1 MKHQCI
7 TLEYPTPSDG
17 AITLQVPAGDYIGRR
32 IEATGSFYE
41 MALIEQYEAMFG
53 RPRTV
58 LDIGANLGNHS
69 VYWGRVLGA
78 AVAAFEPNPDIFPLL
93 ERNLHDNALSDRVRA
108 YPLACGA
115 VEQSVRIAQS
125 DPNNCGTARVCGVG
139 EGDTP
144 GTTRMV
150 VLDHWLPARRLPRP
164 IDLVKID
171 TEGYELSVL
180 EGLREHLLR
189 DKPVVW
195 VETSR
200 GAYPEVAACLAA
212 CGLLPRTQALG
223 ASDNY
228 FFAAVSPHT
237 LHRLRARVRASLTR
251 SRLARRLR
259 RLL

>member
-7 TLEYPTPSDG
+7 TLEYPTTSEG
-17 AITLQVPAGDYIGRR
+17 AITLQVPEGDYIGRQ
-32 IEATGSFYE
+32 IEASGSFYE

-53 RPRTV
+53 HPRMV

-78 AVAAFEPNPDIFPLL
+78 AVLAFEPNPEIFPLL
-93 ERNLHDNALSDRVRA
+93 ERNLAENSISDRVRA

-115 VEQSVRIAQS
+115 LEQRVRIAPT
-125 DPNNCGTARVCGVG
+125 DTNNCGTARVCGVG
-139 EGDTP
+139 EGEAP

-150 VLDHWLPARRLPRP
+150 VLDHWLAAHPLSRR

-171 TEGYELSVL
+171 TEGYERSVL
-180 EGLREHLLR
+180 EGLREHLRR
-189 DKPVVW
+189 DQPVVW
-195 VETSR
+195 VETSPE
-200 GAYPEVAACLAA
+200 AYPEVAACLAD
-212 CGLLPRTQALG
+212 CGLLPRTPALG
-223 ASDNY
+223 DSDNY
-228 FFAAVSPHT
+228 FFASGKPRP

-259 RLL
+259 RLF